1 MDVVG
6 LTVTDD
12 PVKMLPVPLDQV
24 KTALGLFEDALRVV
38 GLPEQ
43 TVAAVGA
50 TLTVGAPTVTVTV
63 LVMSPQSV
71 VPVCATT
78 W

>member
-6 LTVTDD
+6 LAITVD
-12 PVKMLPVPLDQV
+12 PVVVLSPVLGDQL
-24 KTALGLFEDALRVV
+24 KTASGLFEVALRVV

-43 TVAAVGA
+43 TVAAVGV
-50 TLTVGAPTVTVTV
+50 TLTVGVPIVTVTSF
-63 LVMSPQSV
+63 VMVPQSLV
-71 VPVCATT
+71 VMVT

>member
-6 LTVTDD
+6 LAITVD
-12 PVKMLPVPLDQV
+12 PVVVLRPVLGDQL

-38 GLPEQ
+38 GLLGQ
-43 TVAAVGA
+43 AVAAVGV

-63 LVMSPQSV
+63 LVMSPQS
-71 VPVCATT
+71 PVCATT